1 MKKKF
6 IDFSPLSR
14 ISAKNFND
22 FLVERDSFIFEDSM
36 RDKSI
41 QARIKVQRAI
51 LWITINRGF
60 FAQLLSNLNI
70 YGSSAIDP
78 KTMCTNGFNIVYHPD
93 FVMKQSDAAIRFVL
107 CHEVLHC
114 VGDHMSRRG
123 NRNPLLWNYA
133 ADYAINPILN
143 AEVTSRIF
151 DWPVQDD
158 GSRMGLYEEKYSG
171 MRAEDIYEDII
182 NDQDKQ
188 DELEKMKEKNNLG
201 EVEDANNGLPQPD
214 YEEDVAQRR
223 FQDEDEEDELGSGSE
238 EKPDPGNKPG
248 DKPGEEPGQGQGKP
262 GDKPGEGEGDKEG
275 ETNLIG
281 KKVRIT
287 EGPDAGKE
295 GTIKQV
301 LPNGDIIIE

>member
-1 MKKKF
+1 MKKKY
-6 IDFSPLSR
+6 IDFSELSR

-22 FLVERDSFIFEDSM
+22 FLVERDSLIFEDSM

-70 YGSSAIDP
+70 YGSSKIDP
-78 KTMCTNGFNIVYHPD
+78 PTMCTNGFNIVYHPD
-93 FVMKQSDAAIRFVL
+93 FVLKQSDAAIRFVL

-143 AEVTSRIF
+143 AEVTDRIF
-151 DWPVQDD
+151 VWPVQDD
-158 GSRMGLYEEKYSG
+158 GSRMGLFEEKYAG
-171 MRAEDIYEDII
+171 MRAEDIYDDIMK
-182 NDQDKQ
+182 DQDMQ
-188 DELEKMKEKNNLG
+188 DKLEKMKDKNNLG
-201 EVEDANNGLPQPD
+201 EVEDASDDLPAPD
-214 YEEDVAQRR
+214 YEEDIAQRR
-223 FQDEDEEDELGSGSE
+223 YQDDDGEEEMGSGSG
-238 EKPDPGNKPG
+238 EKEGQGDKPG
-248 DKPGEEPGQGQGKP
+248 DKPGEGPGKP
-262 GDKPGEGEGDKEG
+262 GDKPGEGEGDQQG
-275 ETNLIG
+275 ETSLIG

>member
-1 MKKKF
+1 LKKKF
-6 IDFSPLSR
+6 IDFSQLGK

-22 FLVERDSFIFEDSM
+22 FLVERDSLIFEDSM

-70 YGSSAIDP
+70 YGSSKIDP
-78 KTMCTNGFNIVYHPD
+78 ATMCTNGFNIVYHPD
-93 FVMKQSDAAIRFVL
+93 FVLKQSDAAIRFVL

-143 AEVTSRIF
+143 AEVTERIF
-151 DWPVQDD
+151 SWPLQDD

-171 MRAEDIYEDII
+171 MRAEDIYDDII
-182 NDQDKQ
+182 KDQAKQ
-188 DELEKMKEKNNLG
+188 DELEKMKQKNNLG
-201 EVEDANNGLPQPD
+201 EVEDANDDLPQPD

-223 FQDEDEEDELGSGSE
+223 FQDEDEEDELGSGSV
-238 EKPDPGNKPG
+238 EKDRPGKPG
-248 DKPGEEPGQGQGKP
+248 DKPGDKPGQGPGKP

-275 ETNLIG
+275 ETSLIG

-295 GTIKQV
+295 GIIKQI

>member
-6 IDFSPLSR
+6 IDFSQLGK
-14 ISAKNFND
+14 ISAKNFKD
-22 FLVERDSFIFEDSM
+22 FLVERDSLIFEDSM

-70 YGSSAIDP
+70 YGSSKIDP
-78 KTMCTNGFNIVYHPD
+78 ATMCTNGFNIVYHPD
-93 FVMKQSDAAIRFVL
+93 FVLKQSDAAIRFVL

-143 AEVTSRIF
+143 AEITERIF
-151 DWPVQDD
+151 SWPLQDD

-171 MRAEDIYEDII
+171 MRAEDIYDDII
-182 NDQDKQ
+182 KDQAKQ
-188 DELEKMKEKNNLG
+188 DELEKMKQKNNLG
-201 EVEDANNGLPQPD
+201 EVEDANDDLPQPD

-238 EKPDPGNKPG
+238 EKDGPGKPG
-248 DKPGEEPGQGQGKP
+248 DKPGDKPGQGPGKP

-295 GTIKQV
+295 GIIKQI

>member
-6 IDFSPLSR
+6 IDFSQLGK

-22 FLVERDSFIFEDSM
+22 FLVERDSLIFEDSM

-70 YGSSAIDP
+70 YGSSKIDP
-78 KTMCTNGFNIVYHPD
+78 ATMCTNGFNIVYHPD
-93 FVMKQSDAAIRFVL
+93 FVLKQSDAAIRFVL

-143 AEVTSRIF
+143 AEVTERIF
-151 DWPVQDD
+151 SWPLQDD

-171 MRAEDIYEDII
+171 MRAEDIYDDII
-182 NDQDKQ
+182 KDQAKQ
-188 DELEKMKEKNNLG
+188 DELEKMKQKNNLG
-201 EVEDANNGLPQPD
+201 EVEDANDDLPQPD

-238 EKPDPGNKPG
+238 EKDGPGKPG
-248 DKPGEEPGQGQGKP
+248 DKPGDKPGQGPGKP

-275 ETNLIG
+275 ETSLIG

-295 GTIKQV
+295 GIIKQI

>member
-1 MKKKF
+1 MKKKY
-6 IDFSPLSR
+6 IDFSELSR

-22 FLVERDSFIFEDSM
+22 FLVERDSLIFEDSM

-70 YGSSAIDP
+70 YGSSKIDP
-78 KTMCTNGFNIVYHPD
+78 PTMCTNGFNIVYHPD
-93 FVMKQSDAAIRFVL
+93 FVLKQSDAAIRFVL

-133 ADYAINPILN
+133 ADYAINPILD
-143 AEVTSRIF
+143 AEVTNKIF
-151 DWPVQDD
+151 VWPVQDD
-158 GSRMGLYEEKYSG
+158 GSRMGLFEEKYAG
-171 MRAEDIYEDII
+171 MRAEDIYDDIMK
-182 NDQDKQ
+182 DQDMQ
-188 DELEKMKEKNNLG
+188 DKLEKMKDKNNLG
-201 EVEDANNGLPQPD
+201 EVEDANDDLPQPD

-223 FQDEDEEDELGSGSE
+223 FQDEGGDEELGSGSE
-238 EKPDPGNKPG
+238 EKEGPGKPG
-248 DKPGEEPGQGQGKP
+248 DKPGDKPGQGPGKP
-262 GDKPGEGEGDKEG
+262 GDKPGEGEGDQQG
-275 ETNLIG
+275 ETSLIG

>member
-1 MKKKF
+1 MKKKY
-6 IDFSPLSR
+6 IDFSELSR

-22 FLVERDSFIFEDSM
+22 FLVERDSLIFEDSM

-70 YGSSAIDP
+70 YGSSKIDP
-78 KTMCTNGFNIVYHPD
+78 PTMCTNGFNIVYHPD
-93 FVMKQSDAAIRFVL
+93 FVLKQSDAAIRFVL

-143 AEVTSRIF
+143 AEVTDRIF
-151 DWPVQDD
+151 VWPVQDD
-158 GSRMGLYEEKYSG
+158 GSRMGLFEEKYAG
-171 MRAEDIYEDII
+171 MRAEDIYDDII
-182 NDQDKQ
+182 KDQDMQ
-188 DELEKMKEKNNLG
+188 DKLEKMKDKNNLG
-201 EVEDANNGLPQPD
+201 EVEDASDDLPQPD

-223 FQDEDEEDELGSGSE
+223 FQDEGEDEELGSGSE
-238 EKPDPGNKPG
+238 EKEGPGKPG
-248 DKPGEEPGQGQGKP
+248 DKPGDKPGQGPGKP
-262 GDKPGEGEGDKEG
+262 GDKPGEGEGDQQG
-275 ETNLIG
+275 ETSLIG

>member
-1 MKKKF
+1 MKKKY
-6 IDFSPLSR
+6 IDFSELSR

-22 FLVERDSFIFEDSM
+22 FLVERDSLIFEDSM

-70 YGSSAIDP
+70 YGNSKIDP
-78 KTMCTNGFNIVYHPD
+78 PTMCTNGFNIVYHPD
-93 FVMKQSDAAIRFVL
+93 FVLKQSDAAIRFVL

-143 AEVTSRIF
+143 AEVTNRIF

-158 GSRMGLYEEKYSG
+158 GSRMGLFEEKYAG
-171 MRAEDIYEDII
+171 MRAEDIYDDIMK
-182 NDQDKQ
+182 DQDMQ
-188 DELEKMKEKNNLG
+188 DKLEKMKDKNNLG
-201 EVEDANNGLPQPD
+201 EVEDASDDLPQPD

-223 FQDEDEEDELGSGSE
+223 YQDEDGEEEEMGSGSG
-238 EKPDPGNKPG
+238 EKEGP
-248 DKPGEEPGQGQGKP
+248 GKP
-262 GDKPGEGEGDKEG
+262 GDKPGEGEGDQQG
-275 ETNLIG
+275 ESSLIG

>member
-1 MKKKF
+1 MKKKY
-6 IDFSPLSR
+6 IDFSELSR

-22 FLVERDSFIFEDSM
+22 FLVERDSLIFEDSM

-70 YGSSAIDP
+70 YGSSKIDP
-78 KTMCTNGFNIVYHPD
+78 PTMCTNGFNIVYHPD
-93 FVMKQSDAAIRFVL
+93 FVLRQSDAAIRFVL

-133 ADYAINPILN
+133 ADYAINPILD
-143 AEVTSRIF
+143 AEVTNKIF
-151 DWPVQDD
+151 VWPVQDD
-158 GSRMGLYEEKYSG
+158 GSRMGLFEEKYAG
-171 MRAEDIYEDII
+171 MRAEDIYDDIMK
-182 NDQDKQ
+182 DPDMQDK
-188 DELEKMKEKNNLG
+188 LEKMKDKNNLG
-201 EVEDANNGLPQPD
+201 EVEDASDDLPAPD
-214 YEEDVAQRR
+214 YEEDIAQRR
-223 FQDEDEEDELGSGSE
+223 YQDDDGEEEMGSGSG
-238 EKPDPGNKPG
+238 EKEGPEKPG
-248 DKPGEEPGQGQGKP
+248 DKPGEGPGKP
-262 GDKPGEGEGDKEG
+262 GDKPGEGEGDQQG
-275 ETNLIG
+275 ETSLIG

>member
-1 MKKKF
+1 MKKKY
-6 IDFSPLSR
+6 IDFSELSR

-22 FLVERDSFIFEDSM
+22 FLVERDSLIFEDSM

-70 YGSSAIDP
+70 YGSSKIDP
-78 KTMCTNGFNIVYHPD
+78 PTMCTNGFNIVYHPD
-93 FVMKQSDAAIRFVL
+93 FVLKQSDAAIRFVL

-133 ADYAINPILN
+133 ADYAINPILD
-143 AEVTSRIF
+143 AEVTNKIF
-151 DWPVQDD
+151 VWPVQDD
-158 GSRMGLYEEKYSG
+158 GSRMGLFEEKYAG
-171 MRAEDIYEDII
+171 MRAEDIYDDIMK
-182 NDQDKQ
+182 DQDMQ
-188 DELEKMKEKNNLG
+188 DKLEKMKDKNNLG
-201 EVEDANNGLPQPD
+201 EVEDASDDLPQPD

-223 FQDEDEEDELGSGSE
+223 FQDEGEDEELGSGSE
-238 EKPDPGNKPG
+238 EKEGPGKPG
-248 DKPGEEPGQGQGKP
+248 DKPGDKPGQGPGKP
-262 GDKPGEGEGDKEG
+262 GDKPGEGEGDQQG
-275 ETNLIG
+275 ETSLIG

>member
-1 MKKKF
+1 LKKKF
-6 IDFSPLSR
+6 IDFSQLGK
-14 ISAKNFND
+14 ISAKNFKD
-22 FLVERDSFIFEDSM
+22 FLVERDSLIFEDSM

-70 YGSSAIDP
+70 YGSSKIDP
-78 KTMCTNGFNIVYHPD
+78 ATMCTNGFNIVYHPD
-93 FVMKQSDAAIRFVL
+93 FVLKQSDAAIRFVL

-143 AEVTSRIF
+143 AEVTERIF
-151 DWPVQDD
+151 SWPLQDD

-171 MRAEDIYEDII
+171 MRAEDIYDDII
-182 NDQDKQ
+182 KDQAKQ
-188 DELEKMKEKNNLG
+188 DELEKMKQKNNLG
-201 EVEDANNGLPQPD
+201 EVEDANDDLPKPD

-238 EKPDPGNKPG
+238 EKDGPGKPG
-248 DKPGEEPGQGQGKP
+248 DKPGDKPGQGPGKP

-295 GTIKQV
+295 GIIKQI

>member
-6 IDFSPLSR
+6 IDFSQLNK
-14 ISAKNFND
+14 ISAKNFKD

-70 YGSSAIDP
+70 YGSSKIDP
-78 KTMCTNGFNIVYHPD
+78 PTMCTNGFNIVYHPD
-93 FVMKQSDAAIRFVL
+93 FVLKQSDAAIRFVL

-143 AEVTSRIF
+143 AEVSSRIF

-158 GSRMGLYEEKYSG
+158 GSRMGLFEEKYSG
-171 MRAEDIYEDII
+171 MRAEDIYDDIMK
-182 NDQDKQ
+182 DQSMQ
-188 DELEKMKEKNNLG
+188 DQLEKMKDKNNLG
-201 EVEDANNGLPQPD
+201 EVEDASDNLPQPD

-223 FQDEDEEDELGSGSE
+223 FQDEDEEEELGSGSE
-238 EKPDPGNKPG
+238 E
-248 DKPGEEPGQGQGKP
+248 GQGKSGDKP
-262 GDKPGEGEGDKEG
+262 GDKPGEGKGGPGDKQGEGEGDSEG
-275 ETNLIG
+275 ESSLIG

-295 GTIKQV
+295 GIIKRV

>member
-1 MKKKF
+1 LKKKF
-6 IDFSPLSR
+6 IDFSQLGK

-22 FLVERDSFIFEDSM
+22 FLVERDSLIFEDSM

-70 YGSSAIDP
+70 YGSSKIDP
-78 KTMCTNGFNIVYHPD
+78 ATMCTNGFNIVYHPD
-93 FVMKQSDAAIRFVL
+93 FVLKQSDAAIRFVL

-143 AEVTSRIF
+143 AEVTERIF
-151 DWPVQDD
+151 SWPLQDD

-171 MRAEDIYEDII
+171 MRAEDIYDDII
-182 NDQDKQ
+182 KDQAKQ
-188 DELEKMKEKNNLG
+188 DELEKMKQKNNLG
-201 EVEDANNGLPQPD
+201 EVEDANDDLPKPD

-238 EKPDPGNKPG
+238 EKDGPGKPG
-248 DKPGEEPGQGQGKP
+248 DKPGDKPGQGPGKP

-295 GTIKQV
+295 GIIKQI

>member
-1 MKKKF
+1 MKKKY
-6 IDFSPLSR
+6 IDFSELSR

-22 FLVERDSFIFEDSM
+22 FLVERDSLIFEDSM

-70 YGSSAIDP
+70 YGNSKIDP
-78 KTMCTNGFNIVYHPD
+78 PTMCTNGFNIVYHPD
-93 FVMKQSDAAIRFVL
+93 FVLKQSDAAIRFVL

-143 AEVTSRIF
+143 AEVTDRIF
-151 DWPVQDD
+151 VWPVQDD
-158 GSRMGLYEEKYSG
+158 GSRMGLFEEKYAG
-171 MRAEDIYEDII
+171 MRAEDIYDDIMK
-182 NDQDKQ
+182 DQDMQ
-188 DELEKMKEKNNLG
+188 DKLEKMKDKNNLG
-201 EVEDANNGLPQPD
+201 EVEDASDDLPQPD

-223 FQDEDEEDELGSGSE
+223 FQDEGEDEELGSGSE
-238 EKPDPGNKPG
+238 EKEGPGKPG
-248 DKPGEEPGQGQGKP
+248 DKPGDTPGQGPGKP
-262 GDKPGEGEGDKEG
+262 GDKPGEGEGDQQG
-275 ETNLIG
+275 ETSLIG

>member
-1 MKKKF
+1 MKKKY
-6 IDFSPLSR
+6 IDFSELSR

-22 FLVERDSFIFEDSM
+22 FLVERDSLIFEDSM

-70 YGSSAIDP
+70 YGSSKIDP
-78 KTMCTNGFNIVYHPD
+78 PTMCTNGFNIVYHPD
-93 FVMKQSDAAIRFVL
+93 FVLKQSDAAIRFVL

-143 AEVTSRIF
+143 AEVTDRIF
-151 DWPVQDD
+151 VWPVQDD
-158 GSRMGLYEEKYSG
+158 GSRMGLFEEKYAG
-171 MRAEDIYEDII
+171 MRAEDIYDDIMK
-182 NDQDKQ
+182 DQDMQ
-188 DELEKMKEKNNLG
+188 DKLEKMKDKNNLG
-201 EVEDANNGLPQPD
+201 EVEDASDDLPQPD

-223 FQDEDEEDELGSGSE
+223 FQDEGEDEELGSGSE
-238 EKPDPGNKPG
+238 EKEGPGKPG
-248 DKPGEEPGQGQGKP
+248 DKPGDKPGQGPGKP
-262 GDKPGEGEGDKEG
+262 GDKPGEGEGDQQG
-275 ETNLIG
+275 ETSLIG

>member
-1 MKKKF
+1 LKNKF
-6 IDFSPLSR
+6 IDFSQLGK
-14 ISAKNFND
+14 ISAKNFKD
-22 FLVERDSFIFEDSM
+22 FLVERDSLIFEDSM

-70 YGSSAIDP
+70 YGSSKIDP
-78 KTMCTNGFNIVYHPD
+78 ATMCTNGFNIVYHPD
-93 FVMKQSDAAIRFVL
+93 FVLKQSDAAIRFVL

-143 AEVTSRIF
+143 AEVTERIF
-151 DWPVQDD
+151 SWPLQDD

-171 MRAEDIYEDII
+171 MRAEDIYDDII
-182 NDQDKQ
+182 KDQAKQ
-188 DELEKMKEKNNLG
+188 DELEKMKQKNNLG
-201 EVEDANNGLPQPD
+201 EVEDANDDLPQPD

-238 EKPDPGNKPG
+238 EKDGPGKPG
-248 DKPGEEPGQGQGKP
+248 DKPGDKPGQGPGKP

-295 GTIKQV
+295 GIIKQI

>member
-1 MKKKF
+1 MKKKY
-6 IDFSPLSR
+6 IDFSELSR

-22 FLVERDSFIFEDSM
+22 FLVERDSLIFEDSM

-70 YGSSAIDP
+70 YGSSKIDP
-78 KTMCTNGFNIVYHPD
+78 ATMCTNGFNIVYHPD
-93 FVMKQSDAAIRFVL
+93 FVLKQSDAAIRFVL

-143 AEVTSRIF
+143 AEITNRIF
-151 DWPVQDD
+151 DWPLQED

-171 MRAEDIYEDII
+171 MRAEDIYDDIMK
-182 NDQDKQ
+182 DQDMQ
-188 DELEKMKEKNNLG
+188 DKLEKMKDKNNLG
-201 EVEDANNGLPQPD
+201 EVEDASDDLPQPD

-223 FQDEDEEDELGSGSE
+223 FQDEGEDEELGSGSE
-238 EKPDPGNKPG
+238 EKEGPGKPG
-248 DKPGEEPGQGQGKP
+248 DKPGDKPGQGPGKP
-262 GDKPGEGEGDKEG
+262 GDKPGEDEGDQQG
-275 ETNLIG
+275 ETSLIG

>member
-6 IDFSPLSR
+6 IDFSQLGK

-22 FLVERDSFIFEDSM
+22 FLVERDSLIFEDSM

-70 YGSSAIDP
+70 YGSSKIDP
-78 KTMCTNGFNIVYHPD
+78 ATMCTNGFNIVYHPD
-93 FVMKQSDAAIRFVL
+93 FVLKQSDAAIRFVL

-143 AEVTSRIF
+143 AEITERIF
-151 DWPVQDD
+151 SWPLQDD

-171 MRAEDIYEDII
+171 MRAEDIYDDIMK
-182 NDQDKQ
+182 DQAMQ
-188 DELEKMKEKNNLG
+188 DELEKMKQKNNLG
-201 EVEDANNGLPQPD
+201 EVEDANDNLPQPD

-223 FQDEDEEDELGSGSE
+223 FQDGDGEDELGSGSE
-238 EKPDPGNKPG
+238 EKDGPGKPG
-248 DKPGEEPGQGQGKP
+248 DKPGDKPGQGQGKP

-275 ETNLIG
+275 EANLIG

-287 EGPDAGKE
+287 DGPDAGKE
-295 GTIKQV
+295 GIIKQI

>member
-1 MKKKF
+1 MKKKY
-6 IDFSPLSR
+6 IDFSELSR

-22 FLVERDSFIFEDSM
+22 FLVERDSLIFEDSM

-70 YGSSAIDP
+70 YGSSKIDP
-78 KTMCTNGFNIVYHPD
+78 PTMCTNGFNIVYHPD
-93 FVMKQSDAAIRFVL
+93 FVLKQSDAAIRFVL

-143 AEVTSRIF
+143 AEVTNRIF
-151 DWPVQDD
+151 DWPLQED
-158 GSRMGLYEEKYSG
+158 GSRMGLFEEKYAG
-171 MRAEDIYEDII
+171 MRAEDIYDDIMK
-182 NDQDKQ
+182 DQDMQ
-188 DELEKMKEKNNLG
+188 DKLEKMKDKNNLG
-201 EVEDANNGLPQPD
+201 EVEDASDDLPQPD

-223 FQDEDEEDELGSGSE
+223 FQDEGEDEELGSGSE
-238 EKPDPGNKPG
+238 EKEGPGKPG
-248 DKPGEEPGQGQGKP
+248 DKPGDKPGQGPGKP
-262 GDKPGEGEGDKEG
+262 GDKPGEGEGDQQG
-275 ETNLIG
+275 ETSLIG

>member
-1 MKKKF
+1 MKKKY
-6 IDFSPLSR
+6 IDFSELSR

-22 FLVERDSFIFEDSM
+22 FLVERDSLIFEDSM

-70 YGSSAIDP
+70 YGSSKIDP
-78 KTMCTNGFNIVYHPD
+78 PTMCTNGFNIVYHPD
-93 FVMKQSDAAIRFVL
+93 FVLKQSDAAIRFVL

-143 AEVTSRIF
+143 AEVTNRIF
-151 DWPVQDD
+151 VWPVQDD
-158 GSRMGLYEEKYSG
+158 GSRMGLFEEQYAG
-171 MRAEDIYEDII
+171 MRAEDIYDDIMK
-182 NDQDKQ
+182 DQDMQ
-188 DELEKMKEKNNLG
+188 DKLEKMKDKNNLG
-201 EVEDANNGLPQPD
+201 EVEDASDDLPQPD

-223 FQDEDEEDELGSGSE
+223 FQDEGEDEELGSGSE
-238 EKPDPGNKPG
+238 EKEGPGKPG
-248 DKPGEEPGQGQGKP
+248 DKPGDKPGQGPGKP
-262 GDKPGEGEGDKEG
+262 GDKPGEGEGDQQG
-275 ETNLIG
+275 ETSLIG

>member
-6 IDFSPLSR
+6 IDFSQLSR

-70 YGSSAIDP
+70 YGSSEIDP

-93 FVMKQSDAAIRFVL
+93 FVIKQSDAAIRFVL

-158 GSRMGLYEEKYSG
+158 GSRMGLFEEKYSG

-182 NDQDKQ
+182 NDKDKQ

-201 EVEDANNGLPQPD
+201 EVEDANEGLPQPD

-223 FQDEDEEDELGSGSE
+223 FQDDDEEDELGSGSE
-238 EKPDPGNKPG
+238 EKPDSGNKPG
-248 DKPGEEPGQGQGKP
+248 DKPGEEQGQGQGKP

>member
-1 MKKKF
+1 MKKKY
-6 IDFSPLSR
+6 IDFSELSR

-22 FLVERDSFIFEDSM
+22 FLVERDSLIFEDSM

-70 YGSSAIDP
+70 YGNSKIDP
-78 KTMCTNGFNIVYHPD
+78 PTMCTNGFNIVYHPD
-93 FVMKQSDAAIRFVL
+93 FVLKQSDAAIRFVL

-143 AEVTSRIF
+143 AEVTDRIF
-151 DWPVQDD
+151 VWPVQDD
-158 GSRMGLYEEKYSG
+158 GSRMGLFEEKYAG
-171 MRAEDIYEDII
+171 MRAEDIYDDIMK
-182 NDQDKQ
+182 DQDMQ
-188 DELEKMKEKNNLG
+188 DKLEKMKDKNNLG
-201 EVEDANNGLPQPD
+201 EVEDASDDLPQPD

-223 FQDEDEEDELGSGSE
+223 FQDEGEDEELGSGSE
-238 EKPDPGNKPG
+238 EKEGPGKPG
-248 DKPGEEPGQGQGKP
+248 DKPGDKPGQGPGKP
-262 GDKPGEGEGDKEG
+262 GDKPGEGEGDQQG
-275 ETNLIG
+275 ETSLIG

-295 GTIKQV
+295 VTIKQV

>member
-1 MKKKF
+1 MKNKF
-6 IDFSPLSR
+6 IDFSQLGK
-14 ISAKNFND
+14 ISAKNFKD
-22 FLVERDSFIFEDSM
+22 FLVERDSLIFEDSM

-70 YGSSAIDP
+70 YGSSKIDP
-78 KTMCTNGFNIVYHPD
+78 ATMCTNGFNIVYHPD
-93 FVMKQSDAAIRFVL
+93 FVLKQSDAAIRFVL

-143 AEVTSRIF
+143 AEVTERIF
-151 DWPVQDD
+151 SWPLQDD

-171 MRAEDIYEDII
+171 MRAEDIYDDII
-182 NDQDKQ
+182 KDQAKQ
-188 DELEKMKEKNNLG
+188 DELEKMKQKNNLG
-201 EVEDANNGLPQPD
+201 EVEDANDDLPQPD

-238 EKPDPGNKPG
+238 EKDGPGKPG
-248 DKPGEEPGQGQGKP
+248 DKPGDKPGQGPGKP

-295 GTIKQV
+295 GIIKQI

>member
-1 MKKKF
+1 MKKKY
-6 IDFSPLSR
+6 IDFSELSR

-22 FLVERDSFIFEDSM
+22 FLVERDSLIFEDSM

-70 YGSSAIDP
+70 YGSSKIDP
-78 KTMCTNGFNIVYHPD
+78 PTMCTNGFNIVYHPD
-93 FVMKQSDAAIRFVL
+93 FVLKQSDAAIRFVL

-143 AEVTSRIF
+143 AEVTDRIF
-151 DWPVQDD
+151 VWPVQDD
-158 GSRMGLYEEKYSG
+158 GSRMGLFEEKYAG
-171 MRAEDIYEDII
+171 MRAEDIYDDIMK
-182 NDQDKQ
+182 DQDMQ
-188 DELEKMKEKNNLG
+188 DKLEKMKDKNNLG
-201 EVEDANNGLPQPD
+201 EVEDASDDLPQPD

-223 FQDEDEEDELGSGSE
+223 FQDEGEDEELGSGSE
-238 EKPDPGNKPG
+238 EKEGPGKPG
-248 DKPGEEPGQGQGKP
+248 DKPGDKPGQGPGKP
-262 GDKPGEGEGDKEG
+262 VDKPGEGEGDQQG
-275 ETNLIG
+275 ETSLIG

>member
-1 MKKKF
+1 MKNKF
-6 IDFSPLSR
+6 IDFSQLGK
-14 ISAKNFND
+14 ISAKNFKD
-22 FLVERDSFIFEDSM
+22 FLVERDSLIFEDSM

-70 YGSSAIDP
+70 YGSSKIDP
-78 KTMCTNGFNIVYHPD
+78 ATMCTNGFNIVYHPD
-93 FVMKQSDAAIRFVL
+93 FVLKQSDAAIRFVL

-151 DWPVQDD
+151 DWPLQDD
-158 GSRMGLYEEKYSG
+158 GSRMGLFEEKYSG
-171 MRAEDIYEDII
+171 MRAEDIYDDII
-182 NDQDKQ
+182 KDQEKQ
-188 DELEKMKEKNNLG
+188 DELEKMKQKNNLG
-201 EVEDANNGLPQPD
+201 EVEDANDDLPQPD

-238 EKPDPGNKPG
+238 EKDGPGKPG
-248 DKPGEEPGQGQGKP
+248 DKPGDKPGQGPGKP
-262 GDKPGEGEGDKEG
+262 GDKPGEGGGDKEG

-295 GTIKQV
+295 GIIKQI

>member
-1 MKKKF
+1 MKKKY
-6 IDFSPLSR
+6 IDFSELSR

-22 FLVERDSFIFEDSM
+22 FLVERDSLIFEDSM

-70 YGSSAIDP
+70 YGSSKIDP
-78 KTMCTNGFNIVYHPD
+78 PTMCTNGFNIVYHPD
-93 FVMKQSDAAIRFVL
+93 FVLKQSDAAIRFVL

-133 ADYAINPILN
+133 ADYAINPILD
-143 AEVTSRIF
+143 AEVTNKIF
-151 DWPVQDD
+151 VWPVQDD
-158 GSRMGLYEEKYSG
+158 GSRMGLFEEKYAG
-171 MRAEDIYEDII
+171 MRAEDIYDDIMK
-182 NDQDKQ
+182 DQDMQ
-188 DELEKMKEKNNLG
+188 DKLEKMKDKNNLG
-201 EVEDANNGLPQPD
+201 EVEDASDDLPAPD
-214 YEEDVAQRR
+214 YEEDIAQRR
-223 FQDEDEEDELGSGSE
+223 YQDDDGEEEMGSGSG
-238 EKPDPGNKPG
+238 EKEGPEKPG
-248 DKPGEEPGQGQGKP
+248 DKPGEGPGKP
-262 GDKPGEGEGDKEG
+262 GDKPGEGEGDQQG
-275 ETNLIG
+275 ETSLIG

>member
-6 IDFSPLSR
+6 IDFSQLGK

-22 FLVERDSFIFEDSM
+22 FLVERDSLIFEDSM

-70 YGSSAIDP
+70 YGSSKIDP
-78 KTMCTNGFNIVYHPD
+78 ATMCTNGFNIVYHPD
-93 FVMKQSDAAIRFVL
+93 FVLKQSDAAIRFVL

-143 AEVTSRIF
+143 AEVTNRIF
-151 DWPVQDD
+151 DWPLQDD

-171 MRAEDIYEDII
+171 MRAEDIYDDIM
-182 NDQDKQ
+182 ND
-188 DELEKMKEKNNLG
+188 LEKQEELKKIKEKENIG
-201 EVEDANNGLPQPD
+201 EVEDSDDDLPQPD
-214 YEEDVAQRR
+214 NEEDIVQRR
-223 FQDEDEEDELGSGSE
+223 PQDEEDDEPE
-238 EKPDPGNKPG
+238 VNPRPDGPIDINPGPPGPIVINPGPPGPKRPGGPG
-248 DKPGEEPGQGQGKP
+248 DGPEV
-262 GDKPGEGEGDKEG
+262 
-275 ETNLIG
+275 NLG
-281 KKVRIT
+281 MDLGMDQEVNLGMDQEVNLGMDQEKL
-287 EGPDAGKE
+287 A
-295 GTIKQV
+295 
-301 LPNGDIIIE
+301 

>member
-1 MKKKF
+1 MKKNY
-6 IDFSPLSR
+6 INFSELSK

-22 FLVERDSFIFEDSM
+22 FLLERDSSILEDSS

-41 QARIKVQRAI
+41 QARIKIQRAI

-70 YGSSAIDP
+70 YGNSSISP
-78 KTMCTNGFNIVYHPD
+78 PTMCTNGFNIVYHPD
-93 FVMKQSDAAIRFVL
+93 FVLKQSDAAIRFVL

-143 AEVTSRIF
+143 AEITSRIF

-171 MRAEDIYEDII
+171 MMAEDIYEDIT
-182 NDQDKQ
+182 NDQEMKDML
-188 DELEKMKEKNNLG
+188 DKMKDKNNLG
-201 EVEDANNGLPQPD
+201 EVEDATEDLPAPD
-214 YEEDVAQRR
+214 SEEGVAQRR
-223 FQDEDEEDELGSGSE
+223 FQDEDDAQELGDGSGE
-238 EKPDPGNKPG
+238 DATGKPSDEPG
-248 DKPGEEPGQGQGKP
+248 DIPGQGQSGS
-262 GDKPGEGEGDKEG
+262 GDKQGEDDSPREIDS
-275 ETNLIG
+275 NLIG
-281 KKVRIT
+281 KKIRIT

-295 GTIKQV
+295 GTIKQI